1 MNLITA
7 QDIKIQRFT
16 WDIVDTNTYLILED
30 NKALIIDPVDSSELF
45 EAITNTDHIDVILTH
60 SHFDHISGL
69 NKLRSLKSDV
79 RVIATTE
86 CSENIGNIYRNM
98 SSAAE
103 AFLTF
108 YYQNKGIEADISS
121 MITRIDAFTCEP
133 ADAVF
138 DDKLEFEW
146 CNHSIELIRC
156 FGHSN
161 DSLIILI
168 DGKYLFSGDT
178 LMNISTT
185 TRFIG
190 GSTSRFWKED
200 YPILEKLSAKVE
212 IVFPGHG
219 DPGNIKEMLAVND
232 MPDRYRVKED

>member
-1 MNLITA
+1 MDLFTA
-7 QDIKIQRFT
+7 QDITIKRFT
-16 WDIVDTNTYLILED
+16 WDIVDTNTYLLLED
-30 NKALIIDPVDSSELF
+30 NNALIIDPVDSSRLF
-45 EAITNTDHIDVILTH
+45 EAVANIDHIDIILTH
-60 SHFDHISGL
+60 SHFDHICGL

-108 YYQNKGIEADISS
+108 YYQNKGIEADIGS
-121 MITRIDAFTCEP
+121 MIGRIGTFTCEP
-133 ADAVF
+133 ADLVF
-138 DDKLEFEW
+138 DEKLEIAW
-146 CNHSIELIRC
+146 CNHSVELIRC

-161 DSLIILI
+161 DSLIALT

-178 LMNISTT
+178 LLNIPTT

-200 YPILEKLSAKVE
+200 YPNLEKLSAKVE